1 MSTYEALLGMS
12 ASIGHSGDNG
22 PNHALTGRALPLFIA
37 TARAAGP
44 LTKVGNGLDAACG
57 AVGAAVPSEVRGV
70 SKLTST
76 STSTWLRLI
85 RGSFESISLASRV
98 YKVVKSE
105 SPLLNLGVL
114 GHQLEEPIWSK
125 ILKKQLKQ
133 LSGAKFSRGAPAP
146 RTPSHRQGARRCAA
160 RVTACGCDWRTDSSW
175 WQSEFSCHGQVS

>member
-1 MSTYEALLGMS
+1 MRPVAQLWEQLYPQMCAVSTYKALLGMS

-22 PNHALTGRALPLFIA
+22 PNHARLTGRALPLCFA

-44 LTKVGNGLDAACG
+44 LINVDNGLDAACG

-133 LSGAKFSRGAPAP
+133 LSGAKISRGAPNPLAP
-146 RTPSHRQGARRCAA
+146 SRGSPLRGSHLWFPSNHEA
-160 RVTACGCDWRTDSSW
+160 
-175 WQSEFSCHGQVS
+175 

>member
-1 MSTYEALLGMS
+1 MCAVSTHRALLRSS
-12 ASIGHSGDNG
+12 ASNSHRGDKAKG
-22 PNHALTGRALPLFIA
+22 PHTLTCRAQPLPAA

-44 LTKVGNGLDAACG
+44 LTKVGSDLDAACG
-57 AVGAAVPSEVRGV
+57 AVGAAVPSEVRGLC
-70 SKLTST
+70 KLTST

-133 LSGAKFSRGAPAP
+133 LSGAKISRGAPVP
-146 RTPSHRQGARRCAA
+146 RTPSHHQGAHRCAA
-160 RVTACGCDWRTDSSW
+160 RVTACGCDWWGMST
-175 WQSEFSCHGQVS
+175 QV